1 MNYIKQFVHLKTGG
15 KKKESVAAAVGND
28 SVIKGEE

>member
-1 MNYIKQFVHLKTGG
+1 MNYIKQFVQSKTGG

-28 SVIKGEE
+28 NIIKGEQ